1 MHIILFFFLDM
12 NTRGT
17 FSCYWQEDTF
27 FFFFRLC
34 VYFFFFLKTWLPT
47 KKKKKV
53 TTTIHSC
60 TKTQD
65 YGVDKK
71 KK

>member
-27 FFFFRLC
+27 FFFFVC
-34 VYFFFFLKTWLPT
+34 VCACAFVSFFFVLKSWLASE
-47 KKKKKV
+47 KKKK
-53 TTTIHSC
+53 SN
-60 TKTQD
+60 D
-65 YGVDKK
+65 YYT
-71 KK
+71 